1 MTLPFAGLARAR
13 ARMIGGRLEG
23 EAQKWNQDQ
32 EEAQRL
38 FREWATRKQLD
49 DTAAERQASR
59 EWQQNVFTEG
69 QREREQA
76 RADQAAWRQQQAEDA
91 KAYRETQMQEN
102 ARLQK
107 ERLDQQREL
116 ANQQNETRQ
125 MLGAMA
131 RSGRQEAP
139 LKPVPNAVASA
150 YLANQ
155 KQLRTLDDAIAQ
167 VGKNKDALGWKA
179 YLPDKILNTVD
190 RPSMKGGVDARA
202 AVADVG
208 SLVIHDRS
216 GAAVTVSEYPR
227 LKPFIPLPTDDHET
241 AIKKLNRM
249 RQILSEETSAM
260 QDFYTPDQGYRGLG
274 GGPASPPVA
283 PIRKYSP
290 HNPFPHP

>member
-49 DTAAERQASR
+49 DTASERQASR

-91 KAYRETQMQEN
+91 KAYRDAQMQEN

-107 ERLDQQREL
+107 ERLTQQRDL

-125 MLGAMA
+125 MLGALA
-131 RSGRQEAP
+131 RSGQTQQAP
-139 LKPVPNAVASA
+139 APVRITVEERKAAALLNQASNAFGAIEQYKPSLKAQQASKVPIIGNVLAGKLDEGGQAAQQAGYQFADA
-150 YLANQ
+150 YM
-155 KQLRTLDDAIAQ
+155 RY
-167 VGKNKDALGWKA
+167 V
-179 YLPDKILNTVD
+179 
-190 RPSMKGGVDARA
+190 
-202 AVADVG
+202 
-208 SLVIHDRS
+208 S
-216 GAAVTVSEYPR
+216 GAAVPEPEVRRYMTTFMPQPGDSPATVARKKSARNAIMQSLRIGAGRAVNPNAPETE
-227 LKPFIPLPTDDHET
+227 LPTD
-241 AIKKLNRM
+241 NM
-249 RQILSEETSAM
+249 PGRQ
-260 QDFYTPDQGYRGLG
+260 
-274 GGPASPPVA
+274 
-283 PIRKYSP
+283 YSP
-290 HNPFPHP
+290 HNPFAR